1 MYFKPFNMLTIQNE
15 FLIRNR
21 RLDKKNFYVFD
32 ILCDPEEYI
41 FVISDGLLYKKVF
54 LNRNKNGITDHYQLR
69 CDDTQLAFYLEK
81 AQIQNI
87 DILLDKIR
95 YIGIN

>member
-1 MYFKPFNMLTIQNE
+1 MLTIQNE

-21 RLDKKNFYVFD
+21 RLDKKGFYVFD

-54 LNRNKNGITDHYQLR
+54 LNRNKNGITDQYQLR

>member
-1 MYFKPFNMLTIQNE
+1 MLTIQNE

-54 LNRNKNGITDHYQLR
+54 LKRNKNEITHYELR
-69 CDDTQLAFYLEK
+69 CDDTRFALMLEK

-95 YIGIN
+95 FVGIK